1 MPACWQGCSAG
12 QRDTCNFDPPLHWW
26 SVRANQVDP
35 QPTWPSRSFCPFKTL
50 KQELVHPKDPVA
62 VSKRKGVIYSIPCVE
77 CPCGLRDHWTCAC
90 KNIRSRALKKGNVT
104 GSAVAEHA
112 FEAGHQVDLS
122 KASVI
127 DYHRHTQTRC
137 LLESWLIQHHQ
148 APLNR
153 EKGIM
158 PRLYATLLD

>member
-1 MPACWQGCSAG
+1 MVCQSQSGGSSAHLAIEVVLPFQDPEAGVGPPQG
-12 QRDTCNFDPPLHWW
+12 
-26 SVRANQVDP
+26 
-35 QPTWPSRSFCPFKTL
+35 PSRSVQKKGSHLQHPLRRLPLRTKRSL
-50 KQELVHPKDPVA
+50 DLHLQEH
-62 VSKRKGVIYSIPCVE
+62 
-77 CPCGLRDHWTCAC
+77 
-90 KNIRSRALKKGNVT
+90 SRALKKGNVT